1 MKKELRDYF
10 ARLGRK
16 SGKARMQKLSPEE
29 RSRLARI
36 AANARWAKA
45 KTEDK

>member
-16 SGKARMQKLSPEE
+16 SGKARMQKLTPEE
-29 RSRLARI
+29 RSRLARL
-36 AANARWAKA
+36 AAKARWSQAK
-45 KTEDK
+45 KDGK